1 MPGLVQGLIHAL
13 DFIDQLWTLVLGEAV
28 AHVEDHLFFSCIM
41 SAIARRS
48 SGRAPQAPGLAARMH
63 ELDALARPDPV
74 AVDRPLAG
82 DGQGNRKPGERH
94 DALEEF
100 NLGSGREG
108 ASTSGRRRSVQ
119 HDAMEAAAG
128 PPGWEGVLHSVKPFL
143 SRLAAV
149 CALERRS

>member
-1 MPGLVQGLIHAL
+1 
-13 DFIDQLWTLVLGEAV
+13 
-28 AHVEDHLFFSCIM
+28 M

-48 SGRAPQAPGLAARMH
+48 SGRAPQAPGLCTRML

-94 DALEEF
+94 DACKEF
-100 NLGSGREG
+100 NFGSGGEGARRTLDLDLREEKERTATCTGSGRW
-108 ASTSGRRRSVQ
+108 
-119 HDAMEAAAG
+119 AAG
-128 PPGWEGVLHSVKPFL
+128 DWEGVLNSGKPFL
-143 SRLAAV
+143 NRLAAV